1 MYPDICA
8 YVGLEGERERERAN
22 EKEEDGQ
29 KESDEIEMM
38 DCGKDNE
45 SNN

>member
-8 YVGLEGERERERAN
+8 CVGLQGERERMNKREMDR
-22 EKEEDGQ
+22 K
-29 KESDEIEMM
+29 KSDEIEMM